1 MRATTGCGDEPA
13 AAEREAPGRQRE
25 PRVGFTFEGDL
36 DDVSMDAAQ
45 ALARVARVLVAHSDQ
60 HDGEAVAVGVT
71 RLGSRLR
78 LTWTDPECSKAC
90 LGRATDLSELESP
103 PASATGRVR
112 LVLEDSPGGLH
123 LNWTIVPSAT
133 PTAGRN
139 RITIAGRRSRT
150 LRPWRSWQVPV
161 AKETT
166 QGREGGD
173 HR

>member
-1 MRATTGCGDEPA
+1 MRSGDEPA
-13 AAEREAPGRQRE
+13 GAERETPGRERK

-60 HDGEAVAVGVT
+60 HAGKAVAVRVT
-71 RLGSRLR
+71 RLGSRLH
-78 LTWTDPECSKAC
+78 LTWTDPECSGAC
-90 LGRATDLSELESP
+90 LSRATDLSELESP
-103 PASATGRVR
+103 PAGATGRVR
-112 LVLEDSPGGLH
+112 LALEDSPGGLH
-123 LNWTIVPSAT
+123 LDWTLVPSAT
-133 PTAGRN
+133 PAAGRN
-139 RITIAGRRSRT
+139 RIAIARRRSRT